1 MSFLFLC
8 LFSVLNF
15 LCLCVSVL
23 SIYFCL
29 LSPSPSPSF
38 SFLSLHS
45 NTHGLSERCAIL
57 GALLDSCIGGRRLG
71 CREERPSPY
80 LPPWPYCPLSSA
92 QSDRGEYR
100 TEDGLVKGH
109 AYSVT
114 GTHKVSAPCQVGCQ
128 ECPGATL
135 TGDATFRCPWASPKC
150 GCCGCGTPGAAWSG
164 PGPGVTGGMDGSWL
178 GGGAHPHPPT
188 PHTPVSLAAHAGM
201 HSPPSGEMPCW

>member
-1 MSFLFLC
+1 MFICDQSHIHSLNQSNSFIYSILYSVTDSFCLFCFSASFLLC
-8 LFSVLNF
+8 SE

-38 SFLSLHS
+38 SFLSFHS
-45 NTHGLSERCAIL
+45 NTHGLSERCASL

-71 CREERPSPY
+71 RREERPSPY
-80 LPPWPYCPLSSA
+80 PPPWPYCPLSSA
-92 QSDRGEYR
+92 QSDRGEYH

-128 ECPGATL
+128 EV
-135 TGDATFRCPWASPKC
+135 PWC
-150 GCCGCGTPGAAWSG
+150 Y
-164 PGPGVTGGMDGSWL
+164 
-178 GGGAHPHPPT
+178 PH
-188 PHTPVSLAAHAGM
+188 
-201 HSPPSGEMPCW
+201 W